1 MKKGEDYI
9 LYIAYGNHPQ
19 AQRTLQ
25 DGLKII
31 QKLQEERFVESNKL
45 AEILD
50 LDLMN
55 VKDRS
60 KFYRVMSPLM
70 GSNPLNVRFV
80 ASQRVSGKTEY
91 YLVKDAFDAT
101 FDNVKKDIKNVI
113 K

>member
-1 MKKGEDYI
+1 MRKGEEYI

-19 AQRTLQ
+19 AQRTAR

-31 QKLQEERFVESNKL
+31 QKLQEKDFVESHEIAGVLKL
-45 AEILD
+45 N
-50 LDLMN
+50 LMN